1 MRQRGKKEK
10 TNNAFSFP
18 HCPPSLVPFAL
29 YLPIR
34 CHFFRLMKT
43 PWQPKFARWNTLPRA
58 LSRKCP
64 TKQPETRP
72 LEFKSLLSFILRV
85 LLDRYAACRSS
96 KDVVEVQHAWLQEC
110 QKEKVER
117 LTQGICLLDNSVVFS
132 LSFKMHAR
140 GEAPRRKSHHFRL
153 CFRLHCTKMNN
164 FCHSEICAESVLLA
178 RFAGPACAFV
188 IYVHFLSLKHDVW
201 NSKIWNPVK
210 DVSTPRLF
218 YTFLSKFLTRSWQ
231 FWFRDTIS
239 HLRFGT
245 A

>member
-1 MRQRGKKEK
+1 MRQRGKKEN

-18 HCPPSLVPFAL
+18 RCPPSLVPFAL

-64 TKQPETRP
+64 AKQPETRP

-85 LLDRYAACRSS
+85 LLDRYAACKSS

-110 QKEKVER
+110 EKEKVER
-117 LTQGICLLDNSVVFS
+117 LTQGIFCLLDNSVVFS

-153 CFRLHCTKMNN
+153 CFQLH
-164 FCHSEICAESVLLA
+164 
-178 RFAGPACAFV
+178 
-188 IYVHFLSLKHDVW
+188 W
-201 NSKIWNPVK
+201 
-210 DVSTPRLF
+210 LF
-218 YTFLSKFLTRSWQ
+218 SRSHNA
-231 FWFRDTIS
+231 I
-239 HLRFGT
+239 RFGGFFT
-245 A
+245 